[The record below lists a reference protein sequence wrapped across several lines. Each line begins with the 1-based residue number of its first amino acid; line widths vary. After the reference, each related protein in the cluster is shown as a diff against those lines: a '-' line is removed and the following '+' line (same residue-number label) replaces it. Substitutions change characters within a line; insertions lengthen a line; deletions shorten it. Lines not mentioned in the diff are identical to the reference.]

1 MKQILV
7 TVSHVAPQVINHI
20 VFPISLDAC
29 LVISYNVFYSF
40 PTFTNFINLIVNVF
54 MLIEK
59 PQVKN
64 GCYRTTELQKKIT
77 DWNTTGKN
85 KEVHSSVLVI
95 AEHIIK
101 LQILDA
107 YEI

>member
-20 VFPISLDAC
+20 EFPISLDAC
-29 LVISYNVFYSF
+29 LVIPYNVFYCF
-40 PTFTNFINLIVNVF
+40 PAFTNFINLMVNVF

-59 PQVKN
+59 TQGKT
-64 GCYRTTELQKKIT
+64 GCYRTTELQKKII

-85 KEVHSSVLVI
+85 KEVLVI
-95 AEHIIK
+95 
-101 LQILDA
+101 L
-107 YEI
+107 